1 MMRIGLSDA
10 FVCVPVF
17 REYPCSVS
25 GCGDVFAAAF
35 CLQTDRQRLMMSSA
49 FFAARQRPPYSA
61 RMRAA
66 ADFII
71 YRKRYIHYEFEYMER
86 KNLSIFNCPDYLPV
100 RFLPGS
106 VRDRLVYYTD
116 KKAKASISVEHAIRP
131 SESMINSF
139 LS

>member
-1 MMRIGLSDA
+1 MVRIGLSDA

-49 FFAARQRPPYSA
+49 FFAARQRHLYST
-61 RMRAA
+61 RMRVA

-71 YRKRYIHYEFEYMER
+71 YRKRYLQYEFEYMER
-86 KNLSIFNCPDYLPV
+86 KDLSIFNSPDHIPV
-100 RFLPGS
+100 RLFPGT
-106 VRDRLVYYTD
+106 VRNRLV
-116 KKAKASISVEHAIRP
+116 
-131 SESMINSF
+131 
-139 LS
+139 

>member
-49 FFAARQRPPYSA
+49 FFAARQRHLYST
-61 RMRAA
+61 RMRVA

-71 YRKRYIHYEFEYMER
+71 YRKRYLQYEFEYMER
-86 KNLSIFNCPDYLPV
+86 KDL
-100 RFLPGS
+100 RFLTAQTISLFGS
-106 VRDRLVYYTD
+106 SLVQYAIVWYITLTTSSG
-116 KKAKASISVEHAIRP
+116 KMLTIST
-131 SESMINSF
+131 
-139 LS
+139 L